1 MKINFIVP
9 EITRT
14 GGMNIIFQYANRL
27 LERGHDVELYSPI
40 IPFNLHKN
48 GIRWYYF
55 KYQVKS
61 LLKWLRHG
69 RGIIPKNMYPF
80 KFKLNFVPIM
90 LNMFVRDADVSIAT
104 SWPTSYP
111 VYHFGES
118 KGRKYYLIQDYEIW
132 NANVK
137 LVDKSYTLPLKR
149 IVCSEHMRKL
159 LCKKFGTDS
168 ELIYIGLD
176 RNRFYNYNKIYN
188 DPPVVTFQDHS
199 LPNKNVEGAIYTC
212 EKLKKEYPHVKFR
225 AFGVKKY
232 HDLPDYIEFTEN
244 PGDEELTGIYSTS
257 DILLFSSIHEGFGS
271 PPSEA
276 MACKCAVVANKVAAI
291 PEYSEHMKTAIHAD
305 PNDKDG
311 LYKGAKFLLD
321 NPLKLKEISEAAYIH
336 IREFMNWDNSIVHFE
351 KFISN

>member
-48 GIRWYYF
+48 RFRWYYF
-55 KYQVKS
+55 KYQIRS
-61 LLKWLRHG
+61 LLNWLRKG
-69 RGIIPKNMYPF
+69 RKIIPSNMYPY
-80 KFKLNFVPIM
+80 KFKINFVPVM

-111 VYHFGES
+111 VYHFS
-118 KGRKYYLIQDYEIW
+118 AAKGRKYYLIQDYENW

-137 LVDKSYTLPLKR
+137 LVDRSYKLPLKR
-149 IVCSEHMRKL
+149 IVCSKHMQNL
-159 LCKKFGTDS
+159 IYKKFGSES

-176 RNRFYNYNKIYN
+176 RNRFENKNKKYN
-188 DPPVVTFQDHS
+188 DPPVIVFQDHS
-199 LPNKNVEGAIYTC
+199 LPNKNVAAAIYTC
-212 EKLKKEYPHVKFR
+212 SRIKSEYPHIKFR

-232 HDLPDYIEFTEN
+232 NDLPSYIEFHEN
-244 PGDEELTGIYSTS
+244 PGDRALTEIYSTS
-257 DILLFSSIHEGFGS
+257 DIFLFSSKYEGFGS

-276 MACKCAVVANKVAAI
+276 MACKCAIVANKVAAI
-291 PEYSEHMKTAIHAD
+291 PEYSNHMETAIHAD
-305 PNDKDG
+305 PEDPDG
-311 LYKGAKFLLD
+311 LYKGTKFLLD
-321 NPLKLKEISEAAYIH
+321 HPDKLREISEAAYIH
-336 IREFMNWDNSIVHFE
+336 IREFMNWDKSIIHFE
-351 KFISN
+351 KFISK